1 MIFFLVYAVFVGLGY
16 GLTYFLAIE
25 CAWSYFPEK
34 KSVVSGIVLC
44 CYSVGAVSAATYTAK
59 IVNPDNEVASV
70 EIQTGATVES
80 FYPVDSDPVENLN
93 EMFSKL
99 SMIYIVILAFAMVLI
114 SRKPTG
120 DDTPKLKL

>member
-1 MIFFLVYAVFVGLGY
+1 MSFFLVYAVFFGLGF

-34 KSVVSGIVLC
+34 KSLVSGIILC
-44 CYSVGAVSAATYTAK
+44 CYSVGAVCAAIYTAE

-70 EIQTGATVES
+70 EIQTGATFES
-80 FYPVDSDPVENLN
+80 FYPVDSAVVENLN

-99 SMIYIVILAFAMVLI
+99 SMIYIIILTFAMVLI
-114 SRKPTG
+114 SRKATS
-120 DDTPKLKL
+120 DEIPKLKL